1 MHGDADVTDDVQY
14 VRSTLGPL
22 LAPAVAAAAPPV
34 PVQLD
39 ANAIDVD
46 AATSSSSSSSDSD
59 SEDKA
64 DGKDKAPRAAAAAD
78 DDVDELQR
86 LVARAHFK
94 ETRFGPATPNELEYN
109 AWPLEPL
116 PAALDELDWVTAVAT
131 VTAVQRDIDVVVAKA
146 VVPTHGDALRVL
158 DMGSVIATAARQL
171 LGRVDDVFGPVREP
185 FYAVRI
191 MDARS
196 ADALAPG
203 ALLFSVDRFA
213 STVNP
218 LALNATGTDA
228 SNNVDQER
236 SDDDD
241 DDASNDGA
249 AAAGQP
255 RPLVEAPA
263 RGARRGGRRG
273 PRRGR
278 PRQERPSPSA
288 SRPAPS
294 ALRPAP
300 PPLLPPMPPLP
311 SFPAPPSAPP
321 PQQPAWK
328 SL

>member
-1 MHGDADVTDDVQY
+1 MQ
-14 VRSTLGPL
+14 R
-22 LAPAVAAAAPPV
+22 
-34 PVQLD
+34 D

-46 AATSSSSSSSDSD
+46 AASSSSSSSSSE
-59 SEDKA
+59 SEDE
-64 DGKDKAPRAAAAAD
+64 APRARPAAGD

-86 LVARAHFK
+86 MVARAHFK

-146 VVPTHGDALRVL
+146 VVPAHGDALRVL

-191 MDARS
+191 MNAQS
-196 ADALAPG
+196 ADGLAPG

-236 SDDDD
+236 SESDGDDGSDGS
-241 DDASNDGA
+241 DAAS
-249 AAAGQP
+249 GQP
-255 RPLVEAPA
+255 SARPVDAAPRSA
-263 RGARRGGRRG
+263 RGAAPRASRRAS
-273 PRRGR
+273 RRGR
-278 PRQERPSPSA
+278 PRRTEDRPSPSSA
-288 SRPAPS
+288 SRPARVS
-294 ALRPAP
+294 ASRPTP
-300 PPLLPPMPPLP
+300 PPRPPPPMLLPPMPPPP